1 MNFINLKNGLMK
13 LILYISILLLFSCS
27 LKKTNDPLGENAAI
41 LKSSTED
48 EEIFQTVDTS
58 EIQKFNLMNNDE
70 VKAKELKKY
79 IVTKNDTLMLI
90 AFKLFGDINKWGEL
104 KKNNPIL
111 DKVDLY
117 PGMILEYRDAGY
129 TYSRPDGLPYL
140 VKDNDTLPKIS
151 RKVYGTHQWW
161 DVIWFN
167 NKDQIKNPD
176 LIYAGFV
183 LFYPRKDAVAALRN
197 QFQKMNH

>member
-1 MNFINLKNGLMK
+1 MK

-117 PGMILEYRDAGY
+117 PGMIFPATG
-129 TYSRPDGLPYL
+129 
-140 VKDNDTLPKIS
+140 TLAQKEMA
-151 RKVYGTHQWW
+151 R
-161 DVIWFN
+161 
-167 NKDQIKNPD
+167 
-176 LIYAGFV
+176 
-183 LFYPRKDAVAALRN
+183 RAALPIQEGLFG
-197 QFQKMNH
+197 QFSNAVEKNATAMENTLQQALYKLFGQPSYAAPVSDLLKNR